1 MRKIRIFIAAGA
13 VVVTAAILLIFGVF
27 QREEVVEAERLDR
40 VDLSAFPTDEKA
52 ARRELQKATK
62 ALAKLQPTEPYIVI
76 NTHANLLSFRTRD
89 SVLFSGTCS
98 TGSGELLVDSATGR
112 RWIFNTPI
120 GVFKVNSKKEDPWWR
135 KPDWAYI
142 EENEAIPKD
151 ESERMD
157 PEMLGKYAI
166 GFGDGFFIH
175 GTIYKRLLGVSVTH
189 GCVRLGDEDLE
200 YIYSKTKIGT
210 NIFIF

>member
-120 GVFKVNSKKEDPWWR
+120 GVVKGNSKKEDPWWR